1 MNSRLDA
8 IRARFESSNIDG
20 IFIGSDENRRY
31 LSGFS
36 GTAGNLI
43 ITADSAVLATDF
55 RYIEQAGQQAPDFRV
70 LRVSGGGSDWLTEL
84 LKELGVSNLGFESQ
98 HMTVAT
104 HERLS
109 KSLAE
114 AGNGSGVSLVP
125 TSGLVEELRSVKDE
139 AEMAMLTRAIEISDR
154 AFEEVAR
161 TLRDGQ
167 TEREVAW
174 MLERTMR
181 ELGADSVSF
190 DTIVAAGPNAALP
203 HHRAD
208 DTPIREGQPLII
220 DMGARYQGYCSDL
233 SRTLCLGEA
242 DDTFRE
248 VYGTVLRAQQTAIE
262 SVRSG
267 MTAGEADGLARAVI
281 EEAGYGEQFG
291 HSLGHGVGLE
301 IHERPG
307 VGPNSPVV
315 LEDGM
320 PFTIEPGIYVTG
332 WGGVRIE
339 DVVVL
344 EQGKA
349 RVISNAPK
357 ID

>member
-1 MNSRLDA
+1 MRWHGCWSA
-8 IRARFESSNIDG
+8 PC
-20 IFIGSDENRRY
+20 GS
-31 LSGFS
+31 
-36 GTAGNLI
+36 LI
-43 ITADSAVLATDF
+43 
-55 RYIEQAGQQAPDFRV
+55 
-70 LRVSGGGSDWLTEL
+70 
-84 LKELGVSNLGFESQ
+84 
-98 HMTVAT
+98 
-104 HERLS
+104 
-109 KSLAE
+109 
-114 AGNGSGVSLVP
+114 
-125 TSGLVEELRSVKDE
+125 
-139 AEMAMLTRAIEISDR
+139 
-154 AFEEVAR
+154 
-161 TLRDGQ
+161 
-167 TEREVAW
+167 
-174 MLERTMR
+174 
-181 ELGADSVSF
+181 ADSVSF

-208 DTPIREGQPLII
+208 DTPLRNGQPLII

-233 SRTLCLGEA
+233 SRTLCLGRE

-248 VYGTVLRAQQTAIE
+248 VYTTVLRAQQTAIE
-262 SVRSG
+262 GVRSG

-281 EEAGYGEQFG
+281 EEAGYGDKFG

-320 PFTIEPGIYVTG
+320 PFTIEPGIYISG

-344 EQGKA
+344 EQGMA
-349 RVISNAPK
+349 RVISHAPK